1 MGLCAMQ
8 LFEKW
13 VEADREERRLQ
24 RRQEQLSQSNEET
37 KEARLSL
44 REDIDRASQ
53 RKQRL
58 LQQSPLWRLG
68 RFIIDLLVLFNLR
81 RGDV

>member
-1 MGLCAMQ
+1 MRQ

-24 RRQEQLSQSNEET
+24 RRQEQFLQTNEES

-44 REDIDRASQ
+44 REDLEKASP
-53 RKQRL
+53 RKQRF

-68 RFIIDLLVLFNLR
+68 RFIIDLLVLFSLQ